1 MVGVKLGLLA
11 GGLVRRRLRLRVHLG
26 QLSLLR
32 APLRRQ
38 LRRLQPL
45 PHRLALV
52 LHTVKLSTIRGKCGH
67 CSAACG
73 LLWTAIQQCRQAR
86 SHHTT
91 CIVGF

>member
-38 LRRLQPL
+38 LRRLLPL

-52 LHTVKLSTIRGKCGH
+52 LHTVKLSTIRGKRGCGRPFNSVSRH
-67 CSAACG
+67 AA
-73 LLWTAIQQCRQAR
+73 
-86 SHHTT
+86 TT
-91 CIVGF
+91 PHA